1 LLVEVVRRRAINRK
15 IEATVHLIGY
25 ALLLGLMVFFT
36 FRDVGR
42 IITG

>member
-1 LLVEVVRRRAINRK
+1 ML
-15 IEATVHLIGY
+15 IEAIRRKPVNRRIESTVHLIGY

-42 IITG
+42 ILGG